1 MIMKPSGWIVIRISL
16 PEGLAIFKVFSS
28 FVQEERFRLSSGTYD
43 MSELSDK
50 GEYFEWPQ
58 ASGTVYHLYKE
69 GENDLTNYAEFVF
82 NKIIHDCEIEG
93 VTVEVIP
100 LRPRDNS

>member
-1 MIMKPSGWIVIRISL
+1 MIMKPSGWIVIRIS
-16 PEGLAIFKVFSS
+16 PPKGPAIFKVFSS
-28 FVQEERFRLSSGTYD
+28 FVLEESWRLSSGTYD

-50 GEYFEWPQ
+50 GGHFEWPQ
-58 ASGTVYHLYKE
+58 ASGTVYHLYKD
-69 GENDLTNYAEFVF
+69 GENDLSSYAESVF

-100 LRPRDNS
+100 LCPRDNS